1 MLTHRL
7 LTNKLPKTFLKPSFR
22 LLSTT
27 HRFNQPLAKK
37 KPLPTATQQERGELG
52 LTGGPSQKTS
62 ESLQAPDVEESK
74 FNDVGVTRAKEHLN
88 NYMAL
93 AKNRLSYF
101 VVFTANAGYCIATDP
116 AVTNF
121 DYTQF
126 WLGLTLGTYLCS
138 ASANSFNQIFEVPYD
153 SQMTRTQTRPLV
165 KGAISPGHATAFAGL
180 AGITGSA
187 LLYSFCNLPTAL
199 LGAGNILLYSSV
211 RKLKT

>member
-1 MLTHRL
+1 MLTHR
-7 LTNKLPKTFLKPSFR
+7 FLSLKIHKIPFSLR
-22 LLSTT
+22 LLSTS
-27 HRFNQPLAKK
+27 HQFNQPLAKK
-37 KPLPTATQQERGELG
+37 KEKPLTPET
-52 LTGGPSQKTS
+52 KS
-62 ESLQAPDVEESK
+62 ETPLSTLS
-74 FNDVGVTRAKEHLN
+74 FTNVGVSHPKEHIK

-116 AVTNF
+116 GITTF

-165 KGAISPGHATAFAGL
+165 KGTISPGHATAFAAGAGL
-180 AGITGSA
+180 TGSA
-187 LLYSFCNLPTAL
+187 LLYSFCNLPTAM
-199 LGAGNILLYSSV
+199 LGAGNILLYKTL
-211 RKLKT
+211 RKQ